1 MSLKSRLA
9 ADETLIT
16 AWSGVPDALTV
27 EILAKQGFDA
37 VTLDM
42 QHGGHHEDSVLRGLV
57 PVLAANK
64 PALVRIPVG
73 RFDMASRALDFGAE
87 AVIAPMVNSVADAK
101 LFAAAMKY
109 PPLGE
114 RSWGPTYAFPR
125 HGKGDYAEW
134 LRDTNQRTMAFA
146 MVETRAALDALD
158 GILDT
163 PGIDGI
169 FLGPSDFSIAWT
181 QRRDRQ
187 FDAGKHDGDDGVGR
201 RAHPQGRQACRDLC
215 RRTGNCR
222 PCRVDGLS
230 PARHRVRARADF
242 AGRKNPAEEH
252 ARIRS
257 APEAASA
264 RGSWSLQIR
273 QELGE
278 GHRSFGPRAE
288 A

>member
-1 MSLKSRLA
+1 MTLASRLA
-9 ADETLIT
+9 AGETIFT
-16 AWSGVPDALTV
+16 AWSGVPDSLVV
-27 EILAKQGFDA
+27 EILAAQPFDA

-169 FLGPSDFSIAWT
+169 FVGPSDFSIAWSNGAT
-181 QRRDRQ
+181 INSTLESMMETVASIAERTRK
-187 FDAGKHDGDDGVGR
+187 AGKHAAIYVIE
-201 RAHPQGRQACRDLC
+201 
-215 RRTGNCR
+215 
-222 PCRVDGLS
+222 
-230 PARHRVRARADF
+230 PAI
-242 AGRKNPAEEH
+242 AGRVVSMGFRLLAM
-252 ARIRS
+252 
-257 APEAASA
+257 
-264 RGSWSLQIR
+264 GSDHTLISLGAKTLIKSMNDSIN
-273 QELGE
+273 G
-278 GHRSFGPRAE
+278 
-288 A
+288 

>member
-9 ADETLIT
+9 ADETLVT

-27 EILAKQGFDA
+27 EIIAKQDFDA

-42 QHGGHHEDSVLRGLV
+42 QHGGHNEDSVLRGIA
-57 PVLAANK
+57 PVLAAGK

-87 AVIAPMVNSVADAK
+87 AVIAPMVNSVADAR

-125 HGKGDYAEW
+125 YGKGDYAGW
-134 LRDTNQRTMAFA
+134 LHESSQRTLAFA

-181 QRRDRQ
+181 NGGTVNSTLEDMMETIASVAERSRK
-187 FDAGKHDGDDGVGR
+187 AGKHAAIYV
-201 RAHPQGRQACRDLC
+201 
-215 RRTGNCR
+215 
-222 PCRVDGLS
+222 VD
-230 PARHRVRARADF
+230 PAV
-242 AGRKNPAEEH
+242 AGRV
-252 ARIRS
+252 ARMGYRLL
-257 APEAASA
+257 AM
-264 RGSWSLQIR
+264 GSDHTLISLGAKTLLKSMRDSI
-273 QELGE
+273 G
-278 GHRSFGPRAE
+278 A
-288 A
+288 